1 MASSMDAQ
9 VVSFCS
15 GLLGR
20 FPVLDDLALLVVKND
35 LVKGGIL
42 VAILWWLWAQPGP
55 DQARRKEIVVG
66 MMAAALAA
74 AAVSRAI
81 AVLLPFRARPMH
93 SAEFGF
99 PVARALDWDSRHG
112 SFPSDHAALGFAMAA
127 GIFAASPM
135 LGAMAMVYV
144 ALAVCVPRVY
154 LGIHWLSD
162 IVGGAGIG
170 VVMAWALTRSSVRS
184 RLARPVLRAFDR
196 FPGLSYAGMFL
207 ISVGL
212 LTRFDDIR
220 ALAWWTLKVVRGAS
234 RPVTG

>member
-55 DQARRKEIVVG
+55 DQERRKEIVLAMV
-66 MMAAALAA
+66 AAALAA
-74 AAVSRAI
+74 AAQ
-81 AVLLPFRARPMH
+81 
-93 SAEFGF
+93 FGF